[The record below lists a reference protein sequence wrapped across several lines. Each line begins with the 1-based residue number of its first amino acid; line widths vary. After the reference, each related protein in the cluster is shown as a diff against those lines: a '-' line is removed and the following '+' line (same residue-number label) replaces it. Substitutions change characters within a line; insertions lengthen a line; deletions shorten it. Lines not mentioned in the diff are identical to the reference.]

1 MHKNV
6 LVTGGAG
13 FVGSHLCEALVKRGY
28 YVISLDNYSSG
39 SENNHVT
46 GVRYFVG
53 NTKDISKFDFDVDMI
68 YHLGEYSRV
77 EESFVE
83 PNKVFEYNTIGT
95 LEVVKFA
102 HHKGCR
108 LLYAGSSTKFGNNG
122 ADSSPYAFSKSM
134 NTQLVRNYGAWYGLD
149 YAITYFYNVYGPREV
164 SSGSYAT
171 VIAKFNELRKQ
182 GKVLP
187 VTSPG
192 TQLRNFTHVDDIV
205 SGLLLAGEHG
215 IGDGYGIGADQS
227 YTILDVANM
236 FNCPIEMRP
245 ARLGN
250 RMSAE
255 LVTEKIKALG
265 WKQNKYLQNYIAD
278 LIKS

>member
-1 MHKNV
+1 MLKKI

-13 FVGSHLCEALVKRGY
+13 FVGSHLCEALVKKGHD
-28 YVISLDNYSSG
+28 VISLDNYSSG
-39 SENNHVT
+39 SENNHVP

-83 PNKVFEYNTIGT
+83 PNKVFEYNTVGT

-149 YAITYFYNVYGPREV
+149 YVITYFYNVYGPREI
-164 SSGSYAT
+164 STGSYAT

-182 GKVLP
+182 SLPLP

-192 TQLRNFTHVDDIV
+192 TQLRNFTHVNDIV
-205 SGLLLAGEHG
+205 AGLLLAGDYG
-215 IGDGYGIGADQS
+215 VGDGYGIGADES
-227 YTILDVANM
+227 FTILNVAKM
-236 FNCPIEMRP
+236 FNCPITMKPEKP
-245 ARLGN
+245 GN
-250 RMSAE
+250 RMSAD
-255 LVTEKIKALG
+255 LVTEKVKALG
-265 WKQNKYLQNYIAD
+265 WKQQHQLKDYIQS
-278 LIKS
+278 LK